1 MAWCCIYA
9 TFLSRE
15 TLAVSLSE
23 LRRKRE
29 LKKIEINMSENINVS
44 LSTFDRSVSVINTYN
59 TYKNRKISEQILVQQ
74 RKSNA
79 HLTEMKNQLKVANE
93 TNRRILENQ
102 IRQEELKEEQKFYK
116 ALSYNSNEIIEQL
129 EKINDPMVLNY
140 LINGF
145 YDKTKS
151 SLLKSNDTLEEINDK
166 LFSKQ
171 TLEKLNLLKEK
182 AETNTSVYSASILN
196 KIDNLLLDLKEKE
209 DEITNIKKV
218 DFKEAK
224 IRDKWKTNPL
234 RIFGIVVFGFL
245 SFLMFISIFL
255 PSSSTTDL
263 VMKIVVFLFFAVP
276 LFFLIRKERKWRKEF
291 SEYKISQNL
300 KRDNEKNKALEV
312 EQKYNEELQKYQE
325 MLMQHPAFI
334 AMQEINAKHPT
345 FETITNSISE
355 IEKNFL
361 KKWGIS
367 FEIKNDGKVSGRVLS
382 FIQKGELLNAT
393 KAYKDEN
400 NVSLNEAKKNIDRIS
415 KDYKYKL

>member
-1 MAWCCIYA
+1 MAGIN
-9 TFLSRE
+9 E
-15 TLAVSLSE
+15 LAVSLSE

-263 VMKIVVFLFFAVP
+263 VMKILVFLFFAVP

-367 FEIKNDGKVSGRVLS
+367 FEIKNDGKVSERVLS

>member
-1 MAWCCIYA
+1 
-9 TFLSRE
+9 
-15 TLAVSLSE
+15 
-23 LRRKRE
+23 
-29 LKKIEINMSENINVS
+29 MSENINVS

-182 AETNTSVYSASILN
+182 AEINTSVYSASILN
-196 KIDNLLLDLKEKE
+196 QIDNLLLDLKEKE

-263 VMKIVVFLFFAVP
+263 VMKIVVFLFFGVP

-345 FETITNSISE
+345 FEAITNSISE
-355 IEKNFL
+355 TEKNFL

-367 FEIKNDGKVSGRVLS
+367 FEIKNDGKVSERVLS

>member
-1 MAWCCIYA
+1 
-9 TFLSRE
+9 
-15 TLAVSLSE
+15 
-23 LRRKRE
+23 
-29 LKKIEINMSENINVS
+29 MSENINVS

-182 AETNTSVYSASILN
+182 AEINTSVYSASILN

-263 VMKIVVFLFFAVP
+263 VMKIVVFLFFGVP

-345 FETITNSISE
+345 FEAITNSISE
-355 IEKNFL
+355 TEKNFL

-367 FEIKNDGKVSGRVLS
+367 FEIKNDGKVSERVLS

>member
-1 MAWCCIYA
+1 
-9 TFLSRE
+9 
-15 TLAVSLSE
+15 
-23 LRRKRE
+23 
-29 LKKIEINMSENINVS
+29 MSENINVS

-182 AETNTSVYSASILN
+182 AEINTSVYSASILN

-345 FETITNSISE
+345 FEAITNSISE
-355 IEKNFL
+355 TEKNFL

>member
-1 MAWCCIYA
+1 
-9 TFLSRE
+9 
-15 TLAVSLSE
+15 
-23 LRRKRE
+23 
-29 LKKIEINMSENINVS
+29 MSENINVS

-182 AETNTSVYSASILN
+182 AEINTSVYSASILN
-196 KIDNLLLDLKEKE
+196 QIDNLLLDLKEKE

-263 VMKIVVFLFFAVP
+263 VMKIVVFLFFGVP

-367 FEIKNDGKVSGRVLS
+367 FEIKNDGKVSERVLS

>member
-1 MAWCCIYA
+1 
-9 TFLSRE
+9 
-15 TLAVSLSE
+15 
-23 LRRKRE
+23 
-29 LKKIEINMSENINVS
+29 MSENINVS

-74 RKSNA
+74 RKGNA
-79 HLTEMKNQLKVANE
+79 HLTEMNKQLKVANE
-93 TNRRILENQ
+93 TNREILKNQ

-182 AETNTSVYSASILN
+182 AEINTSVYSASILN
-196 KIDNLLLDLKEKE
+196 QIDNLLLDLKEKE

-345 FETITNSISE
+345 FEAITNSISE
-355 IEKNFL
+355 TEKNFL

-367 FEIKNDGKVSGRVLS
+367 FEIKNDGKVSERVLS